1 MIGLEGVGGQDTS
14 FAECVQDRVAGRAG
28 GRIGGGGGGVGGG
41 RERFTIQHC
50 KPVPSRYN
58 PATKLDVHLV
68 IALSFP
74 VCFGYGFSFNSTR
87 QSNASLLA
95 VLNYELHL
103 DFTILSYLVS
113 KEPQ

>member
-1 MIGLEGVGGQDTS
+1 MIGLEGGGGQETS
-14 FAECVQDRVAGRAG
+14 FAECVQDRVAVRAVGWIDAG
-28 GRIGGGGGGVGGG
+28 GGWVGGG
-41 RERFTIQHC
+41 RERFIVQHC
-50 KPVPSRYN
+50 KPVPSRYK
-58 PATKLDVHLV
+58 ATKLDVHLV

-74 VCFGYGFSFNSTR
+74 VCFGYGFSFNSIR

-103 DFTILSYLVS
+103 DFTILLYLVS

>member
-1 MIGLEGVGGQDTS
+1 MIGLEGGGGQETS
-14 FAECVQDRVAGRAG
+14 FAECVQDRVAVRAG
-28 GRIGGGGGGVGGG
+28 GWIDAGGGWVGGG
-41 RERFTIQHC
+41 REMFIVQHC

-74 VCFGYGFSFNSTR
+74 VCFGYGFSFNSIC

-95 VLNYELHL
+95 VLNY
-103 DFTILSYLVS
+103 
-113 KEPQ
+113 

>member
-28 GRIGGGGGGVGGG
+28 GRIDAGGGGKGGG
-41 RERFTIQHC
+41 RERFIIQHC

-68 IALSFP
+68 IALSFSSM
-74 VCFGYGFSFNSTR
+74 FWLEIFFQFNTSK
-87 QSNASLLA
+87 QWIS
-95 VLNYELHL
+95 VGCIEL
-103 DFTILSYLVS
+103 
-113 KEPQ
+113 